1 MTPVFSFSK
10 VAVLI
15 AILLV
20 FVGYRWGKR
29 KTLERLQPPTVQ
41 VHTPPPAAPKQP
53 SWLSV
58 KLLLVI
64 VIVLL
69 CVAILSS
76 LNLRA

>member
-1 MTPVFSFSK
+1 MFSISK
-10 VAVLI
+10 VAILI
-15 AILLV
+15 GLVLV

-29 KTLERLQPPTVQ
+29 KALERLQPPPVQ
-41 VHTPPPAAPKQP
+41 APPPPQSAAPRQP

-58 KLLLVI
+58 KVLLII
-64 VIVLL
+64 VILLL

>member
-1 MTPVFSFSK
+1 VFSK
-10 VAVLI
+10 A
-15 AILLV
+15 AILIGLVLV
-20 FVGYRWGKR
+20 FLGYRWGKR
-29 KTLERLQPPTVQ
+29 KTLERLQPPPVQ
-41 VHTPPPAAPKQP
+41 APPPPSHAAAPIRQT

-58 KLLLVI
+58 KVLLII

>member
-1 MTPVFSFSK
+1 MFSFSK
-10 VAVLI
+10 VAILI

-29 KTLERLQPPTVQ
+29 KTLERLQPPPAQ
-41 VHTPPPAAPKQP
+41 APPPPQAAAPKAP

-58 KLLLVI
+58 KVLLII

>member
-1 MTPVFSFSK
+1 MFSFSK
-10 VAVLI
+10 VAILI

-29 KTLERLQPPTVQ
+29 KTLERLQPPTTVQ
-41 VHTPPPAAPKQP
+41 APTPPPAAPKQP

-58 KLLLVI
+58 KVLLVI

>member
-1 MTPVFSFSK
+1 MFSFSK
-10 VAVLI
+10 VAILI
-15 AILLV
+15 GVLLV

-29 KTLERLQPPTVQ
+29 KTLERLQPPPVQ
-41 VHTPPPAAPKQP
+41 APPPPAAPKTP

-58 KLLLVI
+58 KVLLII

>member
-1 MTPVFSFSK
+1 MFSFSK
-10 VAVLI
+10 VAILI

-29 KTLERLQPPTVQ
+29 KTLERLQPSTVQ
-41 VHTPPPAAPKQP
+41 APPPQPAAPKQP

-58 KLLLVI
+58 RVLLVI

>member
-1 MTPVFSFSK
+1 VFSFSK
-10 VAVLI
+10 VAILI
-15 AILLV
+15 GLVLV

-29 KTLERLQPPTVQ
+29 KTLERLQPPSVQ
-41 VHTPPPAAPKQP
+41 APPPPPHAAAPRQT

-58 KLLLVI
+58 KVLLII
-64 VIVLL
+64 VILLL

>member
-1 MTPVFSFSK
+1 MFSISK
-10 VAVLI
+10 VAILIGLVL
-15 AILLV
+15 L

-29 KTLERLQPPTVQ
+29 KTLERLQPPRVQ
-41 VHTPPPAAPKQP
+41 APPPQPATPKQP

-58 KLLLVI
+58 RVLLII

>member
-1 MTPVFSFSK
+1 MFSISK
-10 VAVLI
+10 VAILI
-15 AILLV
+15 GLVLV
-20 FVGYRWGKR
+20 FLGYRWGKR
-29 KTLERLQPPTVQ
+29 KTLERLQPTPVQ
-41 VHTPPPAAPKQP
+41 APPPPQVAAPRQT

-58 KLLLVI
+58 KVLLII

>member
-1 MTPVFSFSK
+1 MFSFSK
-10 VAVLI
+10 VAILI
-15 AILLV
+15 GVLLV

-29 KTLERLQPPTVQ
+29 KTLERLQPPPVQ
-41 VHTPPPAAPKQP
+41 ATPPPAAPKTP

-58 KLLLVI
+58 KVLLII

>member
-1 MTPVFSFSK
+1 MFSFSK
-10 VAVLI
+10 VAILI

-29 KTLERLQPPTVQ
+29 KTLERLQPPPAQ
-41 VHTPPPAAPKQP
+41 APPPPQAAASKAP

-58 KLLLVI
+58 KVLLII

>member
-1 MTPVFSFSK
+1 MTSVFSFSK
-10 VAVLI
+10 VAILI

-29 KTLERLQPPTVQ
+29 KTLERLQPPPVQ
-41 VHTPPPAAPKQP
+41 APPQPAAPRQP

-58 KLLLVI
+58 KVLLII

>member
-1 MTPVFSFSK
+1 MFSFSK
-10 VAVLI
+10 VAILI
-15 AILLV
+15 AMLLV

-41 VHTPPPAAPKQP
+41 APPPPPPPAAPRQP

-58 KLLLVI
+58 KVLLII